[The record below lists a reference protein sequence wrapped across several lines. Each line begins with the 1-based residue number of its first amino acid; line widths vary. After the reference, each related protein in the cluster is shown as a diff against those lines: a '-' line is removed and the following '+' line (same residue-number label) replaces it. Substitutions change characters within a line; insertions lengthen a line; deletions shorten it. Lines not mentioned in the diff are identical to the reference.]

1 MRHEMERAETAS
13 TRGILRPDEGRRHF
27 RLTRELPSPD
37 LAAWVERH
45 WMVEWDLDEPYTQ
58 ELLNHPTINVAV
70 EPASAGVYGI
80 RTERDRK
87 TIAGTGR
94 VVGIK
99 FRPGAFQ
106 PFYGR
111 SVHQL
116 TNRIV
121 PISAVFGPDGDV
133 LADAVRAEGRAPFA
147 VMEAFLRARLP
158 DPDPH
163 LDVLDDITR
172 TMLEDPAVARVD
184 ELAARH
190 AMSPRTLQRLFRR
203 YVGVSPKWVLQRY
216 RLHEAAE
223 RIAEGRDG
231 DWAATALELGYFD
244 QAHFIRDFKALVGA
258 SPAQYA
264 GAAA

>member
-1 MRHEMERAETAS
+1 MKRAATAS
-13 TRGILRPDEGRRHF
+13 NRGILRPHEGHRHF
-27 RLTRELPSPD
+27 RLTREPPSPD
-37 LAAWVERH
+37 LARWVERH
-45 WMVEWDLDEPYTQ
+45 WMVEWDLQEPYTQ
-58 ELLNHPTINVAV
+58 ELLNHPTVNVAV
-70 EPASAGVYGI
+70 EPATAGVHGI
-80 RTERDRK
+80 RTERARK
-87 TIAGTGR
+87 TIVGTGR

-116 TNRIV
+116 TNRV
-121 PISAVFGPDGDV
+121 LPLAAVFGPDGDE
-133 LADAVRAEGRAPFA
+133 LADAVRAEQHAPFA
-147 VMEAFLRARLP
+147 VMEEFLRARLP
-158 DPDPH
+158 APDPH
-163 LDVLDDITR
+163 LDVLADIVR
-172 TMLEDPAVARVD
+172 TMLDDPAVVRVD
-184 ELAARH
+184 KLAARH

-231 DWAATALELGYFD
+231 DWAATALELGYVD

-264 GAAA
+264 GTAA

>member
-1 MRHEMERAETAS
+1 
-13 TRGILRPDEGRRHF
+13 
-27 RLTRELPSPD
+27 
-37 LAAWVERH
+37 
-45 WMVEWDLDEPYTQ
+45 MVEWDLDEPYTQ
-58 ELLNHPTINVAV
+58 ELLNHPTINLAV
-70 EPASAGVYGI
+70 EPGFAGVYGI
-80 RTERDRK
+80 QTERDRK
-87 TIAGTGR
+87 TIDGSGR

-121 PISAVFGPDGDV
+121 PVAAVFGSAGDA
-133 LADAVRAEGRAPFA
+133 LARAVRAEPEAPFA
-147 VMEAFLRARLP
+147 VMESFLRARLP
-158 DPDPH
+158 APDPN
-163 LDVLDDITR
+163 LDVLAAIVG
-172 TMLEDPAVARVD
+172 TMLQDPAVVRVD
-184 ELAARH
+184 ALAARH

-231 DWAATALELGYFD
+231 DWAATAVELGYFD
-244 QAHFIRDFKALVGA
+244 QAHFIRDFKALIGA

-264 GAAA
+264 AA